1 MAITRKS
8 LSQIKKELKNLSA
21 EDQLR
26 LERVQQMKDDD
37 IDYSD
42 IPPLDSSWVTR
53 INPSRSQP
61 KKSTTLR
68 IDAPVL
74 EFYRKQ
80 GKGYQ
85 TFINHVLKEY
95 AKHHGMKE

>member
-1 MAITRKS
+1 MAIVRKS
-8 LSQIKKELKNLSA
+8 LSQIKKELKHLSH
-21 EDQLR
+21 EDQIR
-26 LERVQQMKDDD
+26 IARVEQMKDED

-53 INPSRSQP
+53 IMPHTSLP

-74 EFYRKQ
+74 DFYKKQ

-85 TFINHVLKEY
+85 SFINDVLKEY
-95 AKHHGMKE
+95 AKHHGMKG

>member
-1 MAITRKS
+1 MAIIRKS
-8 LSQIKKELKNLSA
+8 LSQIKKELKNLSV

-26 LERVQQMKDDD
+26 LARVKEMKDED

-42 IPPLDSSWVTR
+42 IPHLDGSWVTR
-53 INPSRSQP
+53 ITPRQALP

-74 EFYRKQ
+74 DFYRKQ

-85 TFINHVLKEY
+85 SFINEVLKEY
-95 AKHHGMKE
+95 AKHHGMKG